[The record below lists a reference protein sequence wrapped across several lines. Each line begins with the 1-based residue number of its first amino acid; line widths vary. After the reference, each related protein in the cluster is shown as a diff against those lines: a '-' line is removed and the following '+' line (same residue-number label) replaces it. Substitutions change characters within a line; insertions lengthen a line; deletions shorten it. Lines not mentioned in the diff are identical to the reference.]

1 MAKGNMREGNPE
13 HISNLRDRLMQ
24 VANEIDTIKNS
35 FSKST
40 EDLSRIQNMLDV
52 GGLEEISGII
62 ENFESKLSEAEKERE
77 EATQGAR
84 RYGEELEKEKER
96 LVKLWDA
103 YKNQEEE
110 LSTTEKKLAEYE
122 DRARMAEASKKQ
134 LEEDLNARIETLNK
148 KLGENEEKV
157 NQFDSYKQR
166 YEEFDE
172 IRNRLEEE
180 VNSLKDGIK
189 NRDVTIDSMQKQ
201 IEGLKETEK
210 YAEYKDRFEE
220 LSGQYE
226 KEKERLTKLYHLYEE
241 TEAECNHL
249 RDQMKGWQSWY
260 DSNKDIFNRLFSAAP
275 PVGKTPAPPKREKT
289 PEPPSPEVE
298 VQQPGETV
306 ETETKNNKKKR
317 GLFRK

>member
-122 DRARMAEASKKQ
+122 DRARMAEASKEQ
-134 LEEDLNARIETLNK
+134 LEQDLNARIETLNK
-148 KLGENEEKV
+148 KLQENEEKV

-166 YEEFDE
+166 YEEFDG
-172 IRNRLEEE
+172 IRNTLEEE
-180 VNSLKDGIK
+180 INSLKDGIK

-201 IEGLKETEK
+201 VEGLKEYEK
-210 YAEYKDRFEE
+210 YAEYKDQFEE
-220 LSGQYE
+220 LTGKYE

-249 RDQMKGWQSWY
+249 REQMTGWQSWY

-275 PVGKTPAPPKREKT
+275 PVGKTPAPPKSEKIS
-289 PEPPSPEVE
+289 EPPSPEIE
-298 VQQPGETV
+298 VQPEETV
-306 ETETKNNKKKR
+306 ETETKNNKKKK

>member
-1 MAKGNMREGNPE
+1 MREGNPE

-289 PEPPSPEVE
+289 PEPASPEVE

-306 ETETKNNKKKR
+306 EAETKNNKKKR

>member
-1 MAKGNMREGNPE
+1 MAKENMREGNPE
-13 HISNLRDRLMQ
+13 HISNLRDRLTQ

-40 EDLSRIQNMLDV
+40 EDLSRIQNMLDI
-52 GGLEEISGII
+52 GGLEEINGII

-77 EATQGAR
+77 EAAQGAR

-110 LSTTEKKLAEYE
+110 LSTSEKKLAEYE
-122 DRARMAEASKKQ
+122 ERARMAEVSKKQ
-134 LEEDLNARIETLNK
+134 LEEDFNARIETINK
-148 KLGENEEKV
+148 KLEVNEEKI

-166 YEEFDE
+166 CEEFDG
-172 IRNRLEEE
+172 IRNKLEEE
-180 VNSLKDGIK
+180 INVLKGEIK
-189 NRDVTIDSMQKQ
+189 NRDDTIDSMQKQ
-201 IEGLKETEK
+201 IEGLKEYEK
-210 YAEYKDRFEE
+210 YSEYKDQFEE

-249 RDQMKGWQSWY
+249 REQMTGWQSWY
-260 DSNKDIFNRLFSAAP
+260 DSNKDIFNRLFSAGP
-275 PVGKTPAPPKREKT
+275 PVGKTPAPSKREKP
-289 PEPPSPEVE
+289 PEPPSSEVE
-298 VQQPGETV
+298 VQPEETV
-306 ETETKNNKKKR
+306 ETETKNNKKKK